1 MNNFWT
7 DKKVLVTGGLG
18 FVGSNF
24 VEELLKEGAHV
35 TCVYLNGKKTT
46 LTNLNLPESK
56 LKFKQ
61 IDLQD
66 YNQVVKECKQIDVI
80 INCAALDGNTE
91 FKMNHSAQI
100 MDVNLRITSNILNSA
115 KINKVEDVVMISS
128 AEIYS
133 VRANN
138 PIVEDDDYKKYNDY
152 TANGYILSKQYG
164 EILSELYE
172 NEYGINIY
180 RPRPTNIYGPRDH
193 FGDGTNRVIPS
204 IMKKVINNETVEIWG
219 DGSQIRQFIYVKDFV
234 YSVLKMVETK
244 KNRKLNIANNDAI
257 SILDLAK
264 LITNIVG
271 SKQKISY
278 NKDKPIGAKA
288 RILDVTE
295 FYSSVNFQPRS
306 LEKGLNET
314 INWYKIYCENL

>member
-7 DKKVLVTGGLG
+7 DKKVLITGGLG

-24 VEELLKEGAHV
+24 VEELLKMGAYV
-35 TCVYLNGKKTT
+35 TCVYLNGKKNT

-66 YNQVVKECKQIDVI
+66 YNQIVKECKQIDVI

-91 FKMNHSAQI
+91 FKINHSAQI

-115 KINKVEDVVMISS
+115 KMNQVEDVVMISS

-138 PIVEDDDYKKYNDY
+138 PIDEDDDHKKYNDY

-172 NEYGINIY
+172 NEYGMNIY

-204 IMKKVINNETVEIWG
+204 IIKKVLNNETVEIWG

-234 YSVLKMVETK
+234 YSVLKMVENK
-244 KNRKLNIANNDAI
+244 KIHKLNIANNDAI

-264 LITNIVG
+264 LISEIDG
-271 SKQKISY
+271 SKEKIY
-278 NKDKPIGAKA
+278 FYKDKPVGAKA
-288 RILDVTE
+288 RILDVNKL
-295 FYSSVNFQPRS
+295 YSSLNFQPRS
-306 LEKGLNET
+306 LEQGLNET
-314 INWYKIYCENL
+314 INWYKNHREDF